1 MLRLS
6 FLFCLSDSL
15 TCCVACRTI
24 FHSYLCRLFR
34 SLVVNV
40 DGNNR
45 KYNIR

>member
-6 FLFCLSDSL
+6 FFVLFVRQSD
-15 TCCVACRTI
+15 CCVACRTI
-24 FHSYLCRLFR
+24 FHSYLFRLFR